1 VAHDHANTHNRHPA
15 NAGVHLDFQH
25 AGPEQDGSPHFP
37 GITDSKMTV
46 DETGN
51 GMTTVYGL
59 ANCGPAFAGMTAGGF
74 VT

>member
-1 VAHDHANTHNRHPA
+1 VAHDHEIPTIVIPA
-15 NAGVHLDFQH
+15 NAGIHLDFQH

-59 ANCGPAFAGMTAGGF
+59 ANCVPAFAGMTAGGF

>member
-1 VAHDHANTHNRHPA
+1 M
-15 NAGVHLDFQH
+15 
-25 AGPEQDGSPHFP
+25 
-37 GITDSKMTV
+37 TDSKMTV

-59 ANCGPAFAGMTAGGF
+59 ANCVPVFAGMTAGGF